1 MPCIVQIPNF
11 RHRLEAAGTPRLP
24 ALERLLARGRRL
36 PDTSSAALLAPLFG
50 LEATSFAPAPFMRL
64 GDTGA
69 RDARWW
75 MRADPVH
82 LAPDRDQLLLL
93 PGELL
98 QAGRHETDALAEG
111 FNDLYGAEGW
121 RLEMGDTLRGYLR
134 TPRRFDAVTHDPGP
148 IAGQPVLE
156 SMPGGPDGAALRR
169 LMNEVQMLFH
179 THPVNQAREE
189 AGQPLIN
196 SLWLWGGGILPAFT
210 GRAPAQV
217 AASTPLL
224 RGLALWA
231 GREPGPLKDAAGLK
245 PDSLVS
251 LEAHDLQALERDW
264 FVPLFDLLRAGK
276 LDSLTLQLG
285 GMGTFALT
293 PAGARRFWRRR
304 RAISDYLA

>member
-11 RHRLEAAGTPRLP
+11 RHRLESEGPPRLP
-24 ALERLLARGRRL
+24 ALERLLARGMCL

-50 LEATSFAPAPFMRL
+50 LETASFAPAPFMHL

-69 RDARWW
+69 WDEGWW

-82 LAPDRDQLLLL
+82 LAPDRDQLVLL
-93 PGELL
+93 PGDLL
-98 QAGRHETDALAEG
+98 QVERRETEALAQA
-111 FNDLYGAEGW
+111 FNELYGSEDW
-121 RLEMGDTLRGYLR
+121 HLEMADVVRGYLR
-134 TPRRFDAVTHDPGP
+134 TPKPFDAVTHDPEP
-148 IAGQPVLE
+148 IAGRSVLE
-156 SMPGGPDGAALRR
+156 SMPAGPEGAVLRR

-179 THPVNQAREE
+179 AHPVNQAREDV
-189 AGQPLIN
+189 GQPLIN
-196 SLWLWGGGILPAFT
+196 SLWLWGGGSLPAFT

-231 GREPGPLKDAAGLK
+231 GRDSEPLKDVAGLN
-245 PDSLVS
+245 PDSLVL

-264 FVPLFDLLRAGK
+264 FAPLFDLLRTGN

-285 GMGTFALT
+285 GVGTYAISST
-293 PAGARRFWRRR
+293 GARRFWRRSLPLSEYV
-304 RAISDYLA
+304 A